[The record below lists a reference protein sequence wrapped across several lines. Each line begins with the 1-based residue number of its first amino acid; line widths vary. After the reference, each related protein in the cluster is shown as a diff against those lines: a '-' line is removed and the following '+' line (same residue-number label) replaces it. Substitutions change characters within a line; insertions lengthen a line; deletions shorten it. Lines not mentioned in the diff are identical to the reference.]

1 MTIDPIAG
9 YKASQDTV
17 PKITPTA
24 MADDITINVTYFAQ
38 NETQLINYVDE
49 NNQSGSPIA
58 TQSVNRLT
66 DQSVAIVPAIP
77 ANWELVPG
85 TTIPASVK
93 LSPNAA
99 PIVILIHHQHQDVSS
114 TDSNAIKIITRT
126 INFTYPDG
134 SKQTVTQTAKFT
146 RTAIKDLVDN
156 TVEYGTWQGND
167 IFAVVDVPQ
176 FDGYYSSPDVIH
188 SMEPTP
194 STIDQVVDVTYSAK
208 PITTRIIQYVDEND
222 QLIRA
227 DTISG
232 QVDSHVA
239 YQLKLTEHWTFVDSA
254 IQDGATISIDMNAK
268 GAIVY
273 RIKHQ
278 TTTGQITKDFKRTVI
293 LHKPSGDETIEQI
306 AQMTAD
312 QTHDEVTGQDVYTNW
327 QVTKRFDAVDAA
339 KLTYA
344 GYRSSVNEIAAA
356 DPDENMASET
366 TIDVTY
372 TANPG
377 VQTIEYV
384 DSAGNVIAKL
394 LITGLV
400 DQNVN
405 WIPIRVAMQ
414 RCQTTGSWL
423 LELSYRLA

>member
-24 MADDITINVTYFAQ
+24 MADDITTNVTYFAQ

-58 TQSVNRLT
+58 TQSVNGLT

-77 ANWELVPG
+77 ANWKLVPG

-208 PITTRIIQYVDEND
+208 LITTRIIQYVDEND

-239 YQLKLTEHWTFVDSA
+239 YQLKLPEHWTFVDSA

-278 TTTGQITKDFKRTVI
+278 TTTG
-293 LHKPSGDETIEQI
+293 
-306 AQMTAD
+306 
-312 QTHDEVTGQDVYTNW
+312 
-327 QVTKRFDAVDAA
+327 
-339 KLTYA
+339 
-344 GYRSSVNEIAAA
+344 
-356 DPDENMASET
+356 
-366 TIDVTY
+366 
-372 TANPG
+372 
-377 VQTIEYV
+377 
-384 DSAGNVIAKL
+384 
-394 LITGLV
+394 
-400 DQNVN
+400 
-405 WIPIRVAMQ
+405 
-414 RCQTTGSWL
+414 
-423 LELSYRLA
+423 